1 MYYKTNDPTRNGEGY
16 RDMTAYLALQRIEME
31 AQEARRM
38 KNGGRRAKRMNCKDA
53 PRGKKKNRSDC

>member
-16 RDMTAYLALQRIEME
+16 KDMTAYLAIQRIELE

-38 KNGGRRAKRMNCKDA
+38 KRGGRKVKHNNRKDY
-53 PRGKKKNRSDC
+53 PRGKKAKHADY